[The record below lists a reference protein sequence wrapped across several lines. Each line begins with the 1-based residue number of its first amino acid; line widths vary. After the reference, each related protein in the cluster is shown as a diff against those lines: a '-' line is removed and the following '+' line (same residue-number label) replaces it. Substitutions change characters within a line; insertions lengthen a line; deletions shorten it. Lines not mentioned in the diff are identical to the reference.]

1 MASLNVRGGEPTN
14 LNAAPYI
21 TTAGVV
27 NTSAR
32 VINLQQGS
40 VNHYCRPVY
49 IQNLDGTNALF
60 VKINDNDASATDCH
74 IRIAA
79 NGFHL
84 VENINVTSLS
94 LFMTAGDYATAMV
107 HGWKP

>member
-1 MASLNVRGGEPTN
+1 MASLNVRSGPPIQ

-21 TTAGVV
+21 TVAGVV

-32 VINLQQGS
+32 EIDTTQTS
-40 VNHYCRPVY
+40 VNHYARPVY

-60 VKINDNDASATDCH
+60 VKINATGATATDCLF
-74 IRIAA
+74 RLAA
-79 NGFHL
+79 NEGKL
-84 VENINVTSLS
+84 VDWVNVENVS
-94 LFMTAGDYATAMV
+94 LFMAAGDYATAMV